1 MESRAVTGARALHLA
16 RQPIVDRAGAL
27 VAFELLFRSQ
37 AQGPARVVDDRAA
50 TNEVIVNAFCELG
63 VDSVLGRHRG
73 FINVDASTL
82 FSGDIELLPRERV
95 VVELLETIEVDEQV
109 VARAAELAS
118 AGWTLAVDDVTAVGP
133 VEALLPHV
141 RIVKVDVAATTRD
154 ELAALVAAL
163 RAWRVQLLAEKVET
177 REQFCGC
184 LDLGFDLFQGY
195 HFARPEIL
203 SARKTEPSRAA
214 LLRVMT
220 SLAGD
225 AELDEVEQAFREAPE
240 LVYNLLRIVNSV
252 RVGLEERV
260 GSLRQAIV
268 LLGRRQLVRWVQVL
282 AYGSCAGAGS
292 PLLQVAAT
300 RARLLEQLAAFERPQ
315 DREYQ
320 ERCFMT
326 GVVSLLDALFGRP
339 IAELAT
345 SLNMVDEVRDALVAR
360 QGPIGR
366 LLAAAEALERGRWGS
381 AEEILGRAGVAAGR
395 DLALAELEAVR
406 WANEV
411 AA

>member
-1 MESRAVTGARALHLA
+1 MVSPPASGARALHLA

-37 AQGPARVVDDRAA
+37 AEGPARVVDDRAA
-50 TNEVIVNAFCELG
+50 TNDVIVNAFCELG

-73 FINVDASTL
+73 FLNVDASTL
-82 FSGDIELLPRERV
+82 FSGDLELLPRERI
-95 VVELLETIEVDEQV
+95 VVELLETIEVDERV

-118 AGWTLAVDDVTAVGP
+118 AGWTLAVDDVTGLGP
-133 VEALLPHV
+133 VEQLLPHV
-141 RIVKVDVAATTRD
+141 GIVKVDVAATPAG
-154 ELAALVAAL
+154 ELQGLVAAL
-163 RAWRVQLLAEKVET
+163 RGWRVRLLAEKVET
-177 REQFCGC
+177 REQFRGC

-195 HFARPEIL
+195 HFARPEVL
-203 SARKTEPSRAA
+203 SGRRSDPSQAA

-220 SLAGD
+220 ALAGD
-225 AELDEVEQAFREAPE
+225 AELDQVEHAFREAPE

-268 LLGRRQLVRWVQVL
+268 LLGRRQLLRWVQVL
-282 AYGSCAGAGS
+282 AYGSCAVAGS
-292 PLLQVAAT
+292 PLLQLAAT
-300 RARLLEQLAAFERPQ
+300 RARLLEQLASFERPH

-339 IAELAT
+339 IAELAA

-360 QGPIGR
+360 EGPIGR
-366 LLAAAEALERGRWGS
+366 LLAAAEELERGRWSS
-381 AEEILGRAGVAAGR
+381 AEQILARAGVVAGR

-406 WANEV
+406 WANEI